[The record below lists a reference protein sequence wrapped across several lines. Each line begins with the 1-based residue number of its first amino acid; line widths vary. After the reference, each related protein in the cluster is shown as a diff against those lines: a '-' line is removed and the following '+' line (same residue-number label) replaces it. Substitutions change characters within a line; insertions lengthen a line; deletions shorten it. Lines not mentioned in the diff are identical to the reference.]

1 MVKETILIELEKDKK
16 QVLRDTVVNFQKLFQ
31 KDSKGGI
38 FSENWKQISN
48 ETKGLY
54 IFQKQNEKQEEHT

>member
-38 FSENWKQISN
+38 SSENWKQISN

-54 IFQKQNEKQEEHT
+54 IFQKQNEKQE